1 MTPSR
6 AWHVFLAAAA
16 AVLGVAVLPLSQ
28 AARADSPRRF
38 RAVTI
43 DEYYR
48 QSQPDEQYLFMPEA
62 RKGPYYL
69 PVKGARYVFVQWNKL
84 YFGSGRST
92 RALHSV
98 LSGDPAFN
106 FLQFHELCTWR
117 KSEFYKVE
125 VFDEGFLQITPPTR
139 VYTIVVPIPKD
150 MAKQLKQKF

>member
-1 MTPSR
+1 MKPPR

-16 AVLGVAVLPLSQ
+16 AILAVATLPGFD
-28 AARADSPRRF
+28 AAWAAPQRRL

-69 PVKGARYVFVQWNKL
+69 PVKGTRYVFVQWNKL

-98 LSGDPAFN
+98 LSGDPTFN

-117 KSEFYKVE
+117 KNDFHKVE
-125 VFDEGFLQITPPTR
+125 VYGEGHLQITPPTR
-139 VYTIVVPIPKD
+139 AYTIVVPIPKA
-150 MAKQLKQKF
+150 MAEQLKQKF

>member
-1 MTPSR
+1 MTQPR
-6 AWHVFLAAAA
+6 AWHVPLAVAA
-16 AVLGVAVLPLSQ
+16 AVLGAAVLPRSQ
-28 AARADSPRRF
+28 GAWAAEPRRF

-98 LSGDPAFN
+98 LSSDPAFN

-117 KSEFYKVE
+117 KNDFHKVE
-125 VFDEGFLQITPPTR
+125 VYDEGFLQITPPTR
-139 VYTIVVPIPKD
+139 AYTIVVPIPKA
-150 MAKQLKQKF
+150 MAEQLKQRF